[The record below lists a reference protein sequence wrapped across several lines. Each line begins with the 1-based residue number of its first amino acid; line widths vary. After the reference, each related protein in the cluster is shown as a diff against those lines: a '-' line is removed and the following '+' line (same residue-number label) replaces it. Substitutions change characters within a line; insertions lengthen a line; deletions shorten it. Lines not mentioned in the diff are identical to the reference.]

1 MAITEV
7 YNTGYTKTELA
18 DIFLKA
24 DTQIPILQ
32 EQVAEILDI
41 IRVLPVVITGE
52 IILSLQGGDIGEMV
66 IGEMTVESEGE

>member
-41 IRVLPVVITGE
+41 IRDLPVVITGE